1 MAPITVHKFG
11 GASVRNAE
19 AVRNVC
25 SILNHFPE
33 NKIVIV
39 SAIGKT
45 TNALE
50 TIHKKRFEGKDFE
63 KELQEI
69 FHFHFN
75 IAKELEVDT
84 DTDWRLVFDTLSQ
97 ICKKEIEGSF
107 DEEYD
112 RIIGYGEYLSTAIV
126 NACFNQNNLSSKRL
140 NSADY
145 IVTDSRFRDAR
156 VQWDLSEQKV
166 ASLQHEFQSHSTLVL
181 QGFIGA
187 AKDVSQ
193 GPVEGSSKG
202 PVEGSSKGPVEGSS
216 KGPAEGLAKHLR
228 NDLAKHLH
236 NDLSKNLAKHLTS
249 LGREGSDFSA
259 AIFAYLLNAE
269 SVTIWKDVPGL
280 LNADPKCFEPTQLLK
295 EISFREAVELA
306 YYGASV
312 IHPRT
317 IKPLQNKNIPL
328 FIKSFL
334 NPTAEGTRIV
344 EKANAELE
352 VASYILKQK
361 QTLISISTKDFSFVV
376 EDNLTFIFKTFADLG
391 IHVHMMENSA
401 LNFSVC
407 IPSEPTKLKALI
419 EQLSDFHVR
428 YNDNVSILTIR
439 HPKPMVMQ
447 QLLQY
452 KEVLLEQR
460 NRTTVRFVIRGNWNL
475 PEPIK
480 E

>member
-1 MAPITVHKFG
+1 MAQITVHKFG

-25 SILNHFPE
+25 DILKGFPE

-39 SAIGKT
+39 SAMGKT

-50 TIHKKRFEGKDFE
+50 TIHKKRFEGKNFE
-63 KELQEI
+63 TELQEI

-84 DTDWRLVFDTLSQ
+84 DTDWLLVFDTLSQ

-156 VQWDLSEQKV
+156 VQWELSEQKV

-187 AKDVSQ
+187 CVAQDALQDSTKDVAQDFS
-193 GPVEGSSKG
+193 EK
-202 PVEGSSKGPVEGSS
+202 K
-216 KGPAEGLAKHLR
+216 R
-228 NDLAKHLH
+228 
-236 NDLSKNLAKHLTS
+236 LTS

-280 LNADPKCFEPTQLLK
+280 LNADPKCFMPTQLLK

-328 FIKSFL
+328 YIKSFL
-334 NPTAEGTRIV
+334 NPNDEGTRIV

-352 VASYILKQK
+352 VASYILKQH
-361 QTLISISTKDFSFVV
+361 QTLVSISTKDFSFVV
-376 EDNLTFIFKTFADLG
+376 EDNLTFIFNTFASLG

-407 IPSEPTKLKALI
+407 IPSDSDKLNALI
-419 EQLSDFHVR
+419 EQLTDFHVR

-460 NRTTVRFVIRGNWNL
+460 NRTTVRFVIRGTWNL

>member
-1 MAPITVHKFG
+1 MAQITVHKFG

-25 SILNHFPE
+25 DILKDFPE

-39 SAIGKT
+39 SAMGKT

-50 TIHKKRFEGKDFE
+50 TIHSKRFEGKNFE
-63 KELQEI
+63 NELQEI
-69 FHFHFN
+69 FEFHHN
-75 IAKELEVDT
+75 IAQELSVDT
-84 DTDWRLVFDTLSQ
+84 DTDWILVFDMLAQ
-97 ICKKEIEGSF
+97 ICKNDITASF

-126 NACFNQNNLSSKRL
+126 NAYFNQNNLSSKRL

-145 IVTDSRFRDAR
+145 VVTDARFRDAR
-156 VQWDLSEQKV
+156 VLWDKSEEKV
-166 ASLQHEFQSHSTLVL
+166 ASLQSEFQSHSTLVL

-187 AKDVSQ
+187 EQGVIQGAMQGRSEGASQ
-193 GPVEGSSKG
+193 DLPQDLV
-202 PVEGSSKGPVEGSS
+202 
-216 KGPAEGLAKHLR
+216 KHL
-228 NDLAKHLH
+228 
-236 NDLSKNLAKHLTS
+236 SQNLATHLTS

-280 LNADPKCFEPTQLLK
+280 LNADPKCFMPTQLLK

-328 FIKSFL
+328 YIKSFL
-334 NPTAEGTRIV
+334 NPSAEGTRIV
-344 EKANAELE
+344 EKANSELE
-352 VASYILKQK
+352 VASYILKQN
-361 QTLISISTKDFSFVV
+361 QTLVSISTKDFSFVV
-376 EDNLTFIFKTFADLG
+376 EDNLTFIFNTFASLG

-407 IPSEPTKLKALI
+407 IPSDKNKLKALI

-428 YNDNVSILTIR
+428 YNDHVSILTIR

-460 NRTTVRFVIRGNWNL
+460 NRTTVRFVIRGTWNL

>member
-1 MAPITVHKFG
+1 MAQITVHKFG

-25 SILNHFPE
+25 SILNQFPE

-39 SAIGKT
+39 SAMGKT

-63 KELQEI
+63 KELQDI
-69 FHFHFN
+69 FEFHFN

-84 DTDWRLVFDTLSQ
+84 DTDWLLVFDTLSQ
-97 ICKKEIEGSF
+97 ICKKEIEGGF

-156 VQWDLSEQKV
+156 VLWDKSEEKV
-166 ASLQHEFQSHSTLVL
+166 AALRQEFDNHATLVL

-193 GPVEGSSKG
+193 
-202 PVEGSSKGPVEGSS
+202 GPVEGSS

-280 LNADPKCFEPTQLLK
+280 LNADPKCFQPTQLLK

-306 YYGASV
+306 YFGASV

-344 EKANAELE
+344 EKANSELE
-352 VASYILKQK
+352 VASYILKQN
-361 QTLISISTKDFSFVV
+361 QTLVSISTKDFSFVV
-376 EDNLTFIFKTFADLG
+376 EDNLTFIFNTFANLG

-407 IPSEPTKLKALI
+407 IPSDSDKLIALI

-428 YNDNVSILTIR
+428 YNDKVSILTIR

>member
-1 MAPITVHKFG
+1 MAQITVHKFG

-25 SILNHFPE
+25 SILNLFPE

-39 SAIGKT
+39 SAMGKT

-63 KELQEI
+63 KEVQDI
-69 FHFHFN
+69 FEFHFN

-84 DTDWRLVFDTLSQ
+84 DTDWLLVFDELTQ
-97 ICKKEIEGSF
+97 ICKSEINASF

-126 NACFNQNNLSSKRL
+126 NACFIKNNLASKRL

-145 IVTDSRFRDAR
+145 VITDSRFRDAR
-156 VQWDLSEQKV
+156 VLWDKSEEKV
-166 ASLQHEFQSHSTLVL
+166 AALRQEFDNHATLVL

-187 AKDVSQ
+187 CASKDDAQ
-193 GPVEGSSKG
+193 DALQDSSKG
-202 PVEGSSKGPVEGSS
+202 HSEGASQDLPQDLV
-216 KGPAEGLAKHLR
+216 KHL
-228 NDLAKHLH
+228 
-236 NDLSKNLAKHLTS
+236 SQNLARHLTS

-280 LNADPKCFEPTQLLK
+280 LNADPKCFMPTQLLK

-328 FIKSFL
+328 HIKSFL
-334 NPTAEGTRIV
+334 NPEAEGTRIV
-344 EKANAELE
+344 ERANAELE
-352 VASYILKQK
+352 VASYILKQN
-361 QTLISISTKDFSFVV
+361 QTLVSISTKDFSFVV
-376 EDNLTFIFKTFADLG
+376 EDNLTFIFNTFASLG

-407 IPSEPTKLKALI
+407 IPSDTTKLQALI
-419 EQLSDFHVR
+419 EQLTDFHVR

-460 NRTTVRFVIRGNWNL
+460 NRTTVRFVIRGTWNL

>member
-1 MAPITVHKFG
+1 MAQVTVHKFG

-25 SILNHFPE
+25 DILKGFPE

-39 SAIGKT
+39 SAMGKT

-50 TIHKKRFEGKDFE
+50 TIHSKRFEGKNFE
-63 KELQEI
+63 SELQEI
-69 FHFHFN
+69 FEFHHN
-75 IAKELEVDT
+75 IAKELSVDT
-84 DTDWRLVFDTLSQ
+84 DTDWILVFDTLAQ
-97 ICKKEIEGSF
+97 ICKNDITDSF

-126 NACFNQNNLSSKRL
+126 NAYFNQNNLSSKRL

-145 IVTDSRFRDAR
+145 VVTDSRFRDAR
-156 VQWDLSEQKV
+156 VLWEMSEQRV
-166 ASLQHEFQSHSTLVL
+166 ASLQTEFQSHSTLVL

-187 AKDVSQ
+187 SKAPVAPQGRSEGVIQDALQDRSEGASQ
-193 GPVEGSSKG
+193 DLPEDLV
-202 PVEGSSKGPVEGSS
+202 
-216 KGPAEGLAKHLR
+216 KH
-228 NDLAKHLH
+228 
-236 NDLSKNLAKHLTS
+236 LSKNLATHLTS

-280 LNADPKCFEPTQLLK
+280 LNADPKCFMPTQLLK

-328 FIKSFL
+328 NIKSFL
-334 NPTAEGTRIV
+334 NPNAEGTRIV
-344 EKANAELE
+344 EKANSELE
-352 VASYILKQK
+352 VASYILKQH
-361 QTLISISTKDFSFVV
+361 QTLVSISTKDFSFVV
-376 EDNLTFIFKTFADLG
+376 EDNLTFIFNTFASLG

-407 IPSEPTKLKALI
+407 IPSDKNKLKALI
-419 EQLSDFHVR
+419 EQLSDFNVR

-460 NRTTVRFVIRGNWNL
+460 NRTTVRFVIRGTWNL
-475 PEPIK
+475 QEPIK

>member
-1 MAPITVHKFG
+1 
-11 GASVRNAE
+11 
-19 AVRNVC
+19 
-25 SILNHFPE
+25 
-33 NKIVIV
+33 
-39 SAIGKT
+39 
-45 TNALE
+45 
-50 TIHKKRFEGKDFE
+50 
-63 KELQEI
+63 
-69 FHFHFN
+69 
-75 IAKELEVDT
+75 
-84 DTDWRLVFDTLSQ
+84 
-97 ICKKEIEGSF
+97 
-107 DEEYD
+107 
-112 RIIGYGEYLSTAIV
+112 V
-126 NACFNQNNLSSKRL
+126 NAYFNQNNLSSKRL

-145 IVTDSRFRDAR
+145 VCTDARFRDAR
-156 VQWDLSEQKV
+156 VQWEKSEEKV
-166 ASLQHEFQSHSTLVL
+166 ASLQHEFESNSTLVL
-181 QGFIGA
+181 QGFIGS
-187 AKDVSQ
+187 AKDVAQ
-193 GPVEGSSKG
+193 D
-202 PVEGSSKGPVEGSS
+202 
-216 KGPAEGLAKHLR
+216 AEQDFFEK
-228 NDLAKHLH
+228 K
-236 NDLSKNLAKHLTS
+236 KLTS

-280 LNADPKCFEPTQLLK
+280 LNADPKCFMPTQLLK

-328 FIKSFL
+328 YIKSFL
-334 NPTAEGTRIV
+334 NPSAEGTRIV
-344 EKANAELE
+344 EKANSELE
-352 VASYILKQK
+352 VASYILKQH
-361 QTLISISTKDFSFVV
+361 QTLVSISTKDFSFVV
-376 EDNLTFIFKTFADLG
+376 EDNLTFIFNAFANLG

-407 IPSEPTKLKALI
+407 IPSDKNKLKALI

-428 YNDNVSILTIR
+428 YNDHVSILTIR

-460 NRTTVRFVIRGNWNL
+460 NRTTVRFVIRGTWNL

>member
-1 MAPITVHKFG
+1 MAQLTVHKFG

-25 SILNHFPE
+25 SILNRFQE

-39 SAIGKT
+39 SAMGKT

-63 KELQEI
+63 KELQDI
-69 FHFHFN
+69 FEFHFN
-75 IAKELEVDT
+75 IAKELEVDN
-84 DTDWRLVFDTLSQ
+84 DTDWLLVFDTLSQ
-97 ICKKEIEGSF
+97 ICKNEINASF

-126 NACFNQNNLSSKRL
+126 NACFNKNNLSSKRL
-140 NSADY
+140 DSADY
-145 IVTDSRFRDAR
+145 VITDSRFRDAR
-156 VQWDLSEQKV
+156 VLWEESEQRV
-166 ASLQHEFQSHSTLVL
+166 AALQQEFELHSTLVM
-181 QGFIGA
+181 QGFIGS
-187 AKDVSQ
+187 AKDVAQ
-193 GPVEGSSKG
+193 DALQDSSKD
-202 PVEGSSKGPVEGSS
+202 VLQD
-216 KGPAEGLAKHLR
+216 AEQDSAK
-228 NDLAKHLH
+228 DASQDFFEK
-236 NDLSKNLAKHLTS
+236 KKLTS

-280 LNADPKCFEPTQLLK
+280 LNADPKCFMPTQLLK

-328 FIKSFL
+328 YIKSFL
-334 NPTAEGTRIV
+334 NPEAEGTSIV
-344 EKANAELE
+344 ERANAELE
-352 VASYILKQK
+352 VASYILKQN

-376 EDNLTFIFKTFADLG
+376 EDNLTFIFNAFANLG

-407 IPSEPTKLKALI
+407 IPSDSSKLKALI

-460 NRTTVRFVIRGNWNL
+460 NRTTVRFVIRGTWNL

>member
-1 MAPITVHKFG
+1 MAQVTVHKFG
-11 GASVRNAE
+11 GASVRNSE
-19 AVRNVC
+19 AARNVC
-25 SILNHFPE
+25 DILKDFPE

-39 SAIGKT
+39 SAMGKT

-50 TIHKKRFEGKDFE
+50 TIHSKRFEGKNFE
-63 KELQEI
+63 SELQEI
-69 FHFHFN
+69 FEFHHN
-75 IAKELEVDT
+75 IAKELSVDT
-84 DTDWRLVFDTLSQ
+84 DTAWILVFDMLAQ
-97 ICKKEIEGSF
+97 ICKNDITASF

-126 NACFNQNNLSSKRL
+126 NAYFNQNNLSSKRL

-145 IVTDSRFRDAR
+145 VVTDSRFRDAR
-156 VQWDLSEQKV
+156 VQWEKSEEKV
-166 ASLQHEFQSHSTLVL
+166 ATLRQEFDNHATLVL

-187 AKDVSQ
+187 AKDVAQ
-193 GPVEGSSKG
+193 GPL
-202 PVEGSSKGPVEGSS
+202 EGSS
-216 KGPAEGLAKHLR
+216 KGPAEGLAKHL
-228 NDLAKHLH
+228 H
-236 NDLSKNLAKHLTS
+236 NDLSQNLAKHLTS

-259 AIFAYLLNAE
+259 AIFAYLLSAE

-280 LNADPKCFEPTQLLK
+280 LNADPKCFMPTQLLK

-328 FIKSFL
+328 YIKSFL

-344 EKANAELE
+344 EKANSELE
-352 VASYILKQK
+352 VASYILKQH
-361 QTLISISTKDFSFVV
+361 QTLVSISTKDFSFVV
-376 EDNLTFIFKTFADLG
+376 EDNLTFIFNTFASLG

-407 IPSEPTKLKALI
+407 IPSDKNKLKALI

-428 YNDNVSILTIR
+428 YNDHVSILTIR

-460 NRTTVRFVIRGNWNL
+460 NRTTVRFVIRGTWNL

>member
-1 MAPITVHKFG
+1 MAQLTVHKFG

-25 SILNHFPE
+25 SILKGFPE

-39 SAIGKT
+39 SAMGKT

-50 TIHKKRFEGKDFE
+50 IIHQKRFEGKDFE

-69 FHFHFN
+69 FEFHFN
-75 IAKELEVDT
+75 ITKELEVDT
-84 DTDWRLVFDTLSQ
+84 DTDWLLVFDELSQ
-97 ICKKEIEGSF
+97 ICKQAINASF

-126 NACFNQNNLSSKRL
+126 NACFNKNQLASKRL

-145 IVTDSRFRDAR
+145 VVTDARFRDAR
-156 VQWDLSEQKV
+156 VLWEASEQRV
-166 ASLQHEFQSHSTLVL
+166 AALQQEFQSHSTLVL

-187 AKDVSQ
+187 TQDSAKDASQ
-193 GPVEGSSKG
+193 DFFEK
-202 PVEGSSKGPVEGSS
+202 K
-216 KGPAEGLAKHLR
+216 K
-228 NDLAKHLH
+228 
-236 NDLSKNLAKHLTS
+236 LTS

-317 IKPLQNKNIPL
+317 IKPLQNKNIRL
-328 FIKSFL
+328 YIKSFL
-334 NPTAEGTRIV
+334 NPGAEGTRIV
-344 EKANAELE
+344 ERANAELE
-352 VASYILKQK
+352 VASYILKQN

-376 EDNLTFIFKTFADLG
+376 EDNLTFIFNAFANLG

-407 IPSEPTKLKALI
+407 IPSDASKLKALV

-460 NRTTVRFVIRGNWNL
+460 NRTTVRFVIRGTWNL

>member
-1 MAPITVHKFG
+1 MAQITVHKFG

-25 SILNHFPE
+25 SILNKFPE

-39 SAIGKT
+39 SAMGKT

-50 TIHKKRFEGKDFE
+50 TIHKKRFEGNDFE
-63 KELQEI
+63 KELQDI
-69 FHFHFN
+69 FEFHFN
-75 IAKELEVDT
+75 IAKELKVDT
-84 DTDWRLVFDTLSQ
+84 DSDWLLVFDEMTQ
-97 ICKKEIEGSF
+97 ICNREINAKF

-126 NACFNQNNLSSKRL
+126 NACFNKNNLSSKRL

-145 IVTDSRFRDAR
+145 VITDSRFRDAR
-156 VQWDLSEQKV
+156 VLWDKSEEKV
-166 ASLQHEFQSHSTLVL
+166 AALSQEFDNHATLVL

-187 AKDVSQ
+187 CVAQDALQDSTKDVAQDFS
-193 GPVEGSSKG
+193 EK
-202 PVEGSSKGPVEGSS
+202 K
-216 KGPAEGLAKHLR
+216 R
-228 NDLAKHLH
+228 
-236 NDLSKNLAKHLTS
+236 LTS

-280 LNADPKCFEPTQLLK
+280 LNADPKCFMPTQLLK

-328 FIKSFL
+328 YIKSFL
-334 NPTAEGTRIV
+334 NPSAGGTRIV
-344 EKANAELE
+344 QKANSELE
-352 VASYILKQK
+352 VASYILKQN
-361 QTLISISTKDFSFVV
+361 QTLVSISTKDFSFVV
-376 EDNLTFIFKTFADLG
+376 EDNLTFIFKTFAQLG

-407 IPSEPTKLKALI
+407 IPSDKNKLQALI

-428 YNDNVSILTIR
+428 YNDHVSILTIR

-460 NRTTVRFVIRGNWNL
+460 NRTTVRFVIRGTWNL

>member
-1 MAPITVHKFG
+1 MAQVTVHKFG

-25 SILNHFPE
+25 DILKGFPE

-39 SAIGKT
+39 SAMGKT

-50 TIHKKRFEGKDFE
+50 TIHSKRFEGKNFE
-63 KELQEI
+63 SELQEI
-69 FHFHFN
+69 FEFHHN
-75 IAKELEVDT
+75 IAKELSVDT
-84 DTDWRLVFDTLSQ
+84 DSDRLVVFDVLSQ
-97 ICKKEIEGSF
+97 ICKNEINSSF

-126 NACFNQNNLSSKRL
+126 NAYFNQNNLSSKRL

-145 IVTDSRFRDAR
+145 VVTDSRFRDAR
-156 VQWDLSEQKV
+156 VLWEMSEQRV
-166 ASLQHEFQSHSTLVL
+166 ASLQSEFQSHSTLVL

-187 AKDVSQ
+187 AKDV
-193 GPVEGSSKG
+193 
-202 PVEGSSKGPVEGSS
+202 
-216 KGPAEGLAKHLR
+216 AT
-228 NDLAKHLH
+228 
-236 NDLSKNLAKHLTS
+236 HLTS

-280 LNADPKCFEPTQLLK
+280 LNADPKCFMPTQLLK

-328 FIKSFL
+328 YIKSFL
-334 NPTAEGTRIV
+334 NPNAEGTRIV
-344 EKANAELE
+344 EKANSELE
-352 VASYILKQK
+352 VASYILKQN
-361 QTLISISTKDFSFVV
+361 QTLVSISTKDFSFVV
-376 EDNLTFIFKTFADLG
+376 EDNLTFIFNTFANLG

-407 IPSEPTKLKALI
+407 IPSDKNKLKALI
-419 EQLSDFHVR
+419 EQLSDFNVR
-428 YNDNVSILTIR
+428 YNDSVSILTIR

-460 NRTTVRFVIRGNWNL
+460 NRTTVRFVIRGTWNL

>member
-1 MAPITVHKFG
+1 MAQITVHKFG

-25 SILNHFPE
+25 DILKGFPE

-39 SAIGKT
+39 SAMGKT

-50 TIHKKRFEGKDFE
+50 AIHSKRFEGKKFE
-63 KELQEI
+63 NDLQEI
-69 FHFHFN
+69 FSFHHT
-75 IAKELEVDT
+75 IAKELAVDT
-84 DTDWRLVFDTLSQ
+84 DADWILVFDMLSQ
-97 ICKKEIEGSF
+97 ICKNEITASF

-112 RIIGYGEYLSTAIV
+112 RIIGFGEYLSTAIV
-126 NACFNQNNLSSKRL
+126 NAYFNRNNLSSKRL

-145 IVTDSRFRDAR
+145 VVTDSRFRDAR
-156 VQWDLSEQKV
+156 VLWEKSEEKV
-166 ASLQHEFQSHSTLVL
+166 AALRKEFELHGTLVL

-187 AKDVSQ
+187 CVAQDALQDSTKDVAQDFS
-193 GPVEGSSKG
+193 EK
-202 PVEGSSKGPVEGSS
+202 K
-216 KGPAEGLAKHLR
+216 R
-228 NDLAKHLH
+228 
-236 NDLSKNLAKHLTS
+236 LTS

-280 LNADPKCFEPTQLLK
+280 LNADPKCFMPTQLLK

-328 FIKSFL
+328 YIKSFL
-334 NPTAEGTRIV
+334 NPNAEGTRIV
-344 EKANAELE
+344 EKANSELE
-352 VASYILKQK
+352 VASYILKQN
-361 QTLISISTKDFSFVV
+361 QTLVSISTKDFSFVV
-376 EDNLTFIFKTFADLG
+376 EDNLTFIFNTFANLG

-407 IPSEPTKLKALI
+407 IPSDQNKLKSLI
-419 EQLSDFHVR
+419 EQLGDFNVR
-428 YNDNVSILTIR
+428 YNDHVSILTIR

-460 NRTTVRFVIRGNWNL
+460 NRTTVRFVIRGKWNL

>member
-1 MAPITVHKFG
+1 MAQVTVHKFG

-25 SILNHFPE
+25 NILKGFPE

-39 SAIGKT
+39 SAMGKT

-50 TIHKKRFEGKDFE
+50 TIHSKRFEGKNFE
-63 KELQEI
+63 SELQEI
-69 FHFHFN
+69 FEFHQN
-75 IAKELEVDT
+75 IAKELSVDT
-84 DTDWRLVFDTLSQ
+84 DTDWILVFDMLAQ
-97 ICKKEIEGSF
+97 ICKNEPTASF

-126 NACFNQNNLSSKRL
+126 NAYFNQNNLSSKRL

-145 IVTDSRFRDAR
+145 VITDSRFRDAR
-156 VQWDLSEQKV
+156 VLWDKSEEKV
-166 ASLQHEFQSHSTLVL
+166 AALQHEFQSHSTLVL
-181 QGFIGA
+181 QGFIGS
-187 AKDVSQ
+187 AKDVAQDAEQDSAKDASQ
-193 GPVEGSSKG
+193 DS
-202 PVEGSSKGPVEGSS
+202 
-216 KGPAEGLAKHLR
+216 AK
-228 NDLAKHLH
+228 K
-236 NDLSKNLAKHLTS
+236 LTS

-259 AIFAYLLNAE
+259 AIFAYLLNAQ

-280 LNADPKCFEPTQLLK
+280 LNADPKCFEPTQLLR

-317 IKPLQNKNIPL
+317 IKPLQNRNIPL
-328 FIKSFL
+328 YIKSFL
-334 NPTAEGTRIV
+334 NPSAEGTRIV
-344 EKANAELE
+344 EKANSELE

-376 EDNLTFIFKTFADLG
+376 EDNLTFIFKTFAELG

-407 IPSEPTKLKALI
+407 VPSDKNKLQALI

-460 NRTTVRFVIRGNWNL
+460 NRTTVRFVIRGTWNL

>member
-1 MAPITVHKFG
+1 MAQVTVHKFG

-25 SILNHFPE
+25 DILKGFPE

-39 SAIGKT
+39 SAMGKT

-50 TIHKKRFEGKDFE
+50 TIHSKRFEGKNFE
-63 KELQEI
+63 SELQEI
-69 FHFHFN
+69 FEFHHN
-75 IAKELEVDT
+75 IAKELSVDT
-84 DTDWRLVFDTLSQ
+84 DSDWLVVFDVLSQ
-97 ICKKEIEGSF
+97 ICKNEINSSF

-126 NACFNQNNLSSKRL
+126 NAYFNQNNLSSKRL

-145 IVTDSRFRDAR
+145 VVTDSRFRDAR
-156 VQWDLSEQKV
+156 VLWEMSEQRV
-166 ASLQHEFQSHSTLVL
+166 ASLQSEFQSHSTLVL

-187 AKDVSQ
+187 AKDV
-193 GPVEGSSKG
+193 
-202 PVEGSSKGPVEGSS
+202 
-216 KGPAEGLAKHLR
+216 AT
-228 NDLAKHLH
+228 
-236 NDLSKNLAKHLTS
+236 HLTS

-280 LNADPKCFEPTQLLK
+280 LNADPKCFMPTQLLK

-328 FIKSFL
+328 YIKSFL

-344 EKANAELE
+344 EKANSELE
-352 VASYILKQK
+352 VASYILKQN
-361 QTLISISTKDFSFVV
+361 QTLVSISTKDFSFVV
-376 EDNLTFIFKTFADLG
+376 EDNLTFIFNTFANLG

-407 IPSEPTKLKALI
+407 IPSDKNKLKALI
-419 EQLSDFHVR
+419 EQLSDFNVR
-428 YNDNVSILTIR
+428 YNDSVSILTIR

-460 NRTTVRFVIRGNWNL
+460 NRTTVRFVIRGTWNL

>member
-1 MAPITVHKFG
+1 MAQITVHKFG

-25 SILNHFPE
+25 SILDLFPE

-39 SAIGKT
+39 SAMGKT

-50 TIHKKRFEGKDFE
+50 NIHQKRFEGNDFE
-63 KELQEI
+63 KDLQEI
-69 FHFHFN
+69 FEFHFN

-84 DTDWRLVFDTLSQ
+84 DTDWLLVFDTLSQ

-126 NACFNQNNLSSKRL
+126 NAYFNQNKLSSRRL

-145 IVTDSRFRDAR
+145 IITDSRFRDAR
-156 VQWDLSEQKV
+156 VQWEMSEQRV
-166 ASLQHEFQSHSTLVL
+166 ASLRQEFDNYTTLVL

-187 AKDVSQ
+187 EQGVIQGAMQGRSEGASQ
-193 GPVEGSSKG
+193 
-202 PVEGSSKGPVEGSS
+202 
-216 KGPAEGLAKHLR
+216 
-228 NDLAKHLH
+228 DLPQ
-236 NDLSKNLAKHLTS
+236 DLSKNLPQNLPQNLATHLTS

-259 AIFAYLLNAE
+259 AIFAYLLNAD

-280 LNADPKCFEPTQLLK
+280 LNADPKCFQPTQLLK

-306 YYGASV
+306 YFGASV

-334 NPTAEGTRIV
+334 NPTNEGTRIV
-344 EKANAELE
+344 EKANTELE
-352 VASYILKQK
+352 VASYILKQN
-361 QTLISISTKDFSFVV
+361 QTLVSISTKDFSFVV
-376 EDNLTFIFKTFADLG
+376 EDNLTFIFNTVASLG

-407 IPSEPTKLKALI
+407 IQSDPNKLKALI

-460 NRTTVRFVIRGNWNL
+460 NRTTVRFVIRGKWNL

>member
-25 SILNHFPE
+25 SILSLFPA

-39 SAIGKT
+39 SAMGKT

-63 KELQEI
+63 KELQDI
-69 FHFHFN
+69 FEFHFN
-75 IAKELEVDT
+75 ISKELEVDT
-84 DTDWRLVFDTLSQ
+84 DTDWLLVFDELAQ
-97 ICKKEIEGSF
+97 ICKGEINASF

-112 RIIGYGEYLSTAIV
+112 RIIGFGEYLSTAIV
-126 NACFNQNNLSSKRL
+126 NASFNKNNLASKRL

-145 IVTDSRFRDAR
+145 VITDSRFRDAR
-156 VQWDLSEQKV
+156 VLWDKSEEKV
-166 ASLQHEFQSHSTLVL
+166 ASLQHEFQSYSTLVL

-187 AKDVSQ
+187 S
-193 GPVEGSSKG
+193 E
-202 PVEGSSKGPVEGSS
+202 EE
-216 KGPAEGLAKHLR
+216 R
-228 NDLAKHLH
+228 
-236 NDLSKNLAKHLTS
+236 LTS

-295 EISFREAVELA
+295 EISFREAVELS

-334 NPTAEGTRIV
+334 NPNTEGTRIV
-344 EKANAELE
+344 EKANSELE
-352 VASYILKQK
+352 VASYILKQS

-407 IPSEPTKLKALI
+407 IPSEPTKLNALI

-428 YNDNVSILTIR
+428 YNDNVCILTIR

-460 NRTTVRFVIRGNWNL
+460 NRTTVRFVIRGTWNL

>member
-1 MAPITVHKFG
+1 MAQVTVHKFG

-25 SILNHFPE
+25 DILKGFPE

-39 SAIGKT
+39 SAMGKT

-50 TIHKKRFEGKDFE
+50 TIHSKRFEGKNFE
-63 KELQEI
+63 SELQEI
-69 FHFHFN
+69 FEFHHN
-75 IAKELEVDT
+75 IAKELSVET
-84 DTDWRLVFDTLSQ
+84 DRDWLVVFDALSQ
-97 ICKKEIEGSF
+97 ICKNEITASF

-126 NACFNQNNLSSKRL
+126 NAYFNQNNLSSKRL

-145 IVTDSRFRDAR
+145 VVTDSRFRDAR
-156 VQWDLSEQKV
+156 VLWEMSEQRV
-166 ASLQHEFQSHSTLVL
+166 ASLQSEFQSHSTLVL

-187 AKDVSQ
+187 AKDV
-193 GPVEGSSKG
+193 
-202 PVEGSSKGPVEGSS
+202 
-216 KGPAEGLAKHLR
+216 AT
-228 NDLAKHLH
+228 
-236 NDLSKNLAKHLTS
+236 HLTS

-280 LNADPKCFEPTQLLK
+280 LNADPKCFMPTQLLK

-328 FIKSFL
+328 YIKSFL

-344 EKANAELE
+344 EKANSELE
-352 VASYILKQK
+352 VASYILKQN
-361 QTLISISTKDFSFVV
+361 QTLVSISTKDFSFVV
-376 EDNLTFIFKTFADLG
+376 EDNLTFIFNTFANLG
-391 IHVHMMENSA
+391 VHVHMMENSA

-407 IPSEPTKLKALI
+407 IPSDKNKLKALI
-419 EQLSDFHVR
+419 EQLSDFNVR
-428 YNDNVSILTIR
+428 YNDSVSILTIR

-460 NRTTVRFVIRGNWNL
+460 NRTTVRFVIRGTWNL

>member
-1 MAPITVHKFG
+1 V
-11 GASVRNAE
+11 
-19 AVRNVC
+19 
-25 SILNHFPE
+25 
-33 NKIVIV
+33 
-39 SAIGKT
+39 
-45 TNALE
+45 
-50 TIHKKRFEGKDFE
+50 
-63 KELQEI
+63 
-69 FHFHFN
+69 
-75 IAKELEVDT
+75 
-84 DTDWRLVFDTLSQ
+84 
-97 ICKKEIEGSF
+97 
-107 DEEYD
+107 
-112 RIIGYGEYLSTAIV
+112 
-126 NACFNQNNLSSKRL
+126 
-140 NSADY
+140 
-145 IVTDSRFRDAR
+145 VTDSRFRDAR
-156 VQWDLSEQKV
+156 VLWDKSEEKV
-166 ASLQHEFQSHSTLVL
+166 ADLQHEFQSHSTLVL

-187 AKDVSQ
+187 AKDVAQ
-193 GPVEGSSKG
+193 DVLQDSSKG
-202 PVEGSSKGPVEGSS
+202 VVQD
-216 KGPAEGLAKHLR
+216 AEQDSVKDASQDFFEK
-228 NDLAKHLH
+228 K
-236 NDLSKNLAKHLTS
+236 KLTS

-334 NPTAEGTRIV
+334 NPSAEGTRIV
-344 EKANAELE
+344 EKANSELE

-376 EDNLTFIFKTFADLG
+376 EDNLTFIFKTFAELG

-407 IPSEPTKLKALI
+407 VPSDKNKLQALI

-460 NRTTVRFVIRGNWNL
+460 NRTTVRFVIRGTWNL

>member
-1 MAPITVHKFG
+1 MAQITVHKFG

-25 SILNHFPE
+25 SILNLFPE

-39 SAIGKT
+39 SAMGKT

-50 TIHKKRFEGKDFE
+50 AIHNKRFEGKDFE
-63 KELQEI
+63 KELQDI
-69 FHFHFN
+69 FEFHFN
-75 IAKELEVDT
+75 IAKELAVDT
-84 DTDWRLVFDTLSQ
+84 DTDWLLVFNTLAQ
-97 ICKKEIEGSF
+97 ICKGSINASF

-126 NACFNQNNLSSKRL
+126 NACLNKKNLPSKRL

-145 IVTDSRFRDAR
+145 VITDSRFRDAR
-156 VQWDLSEQKV
+156 VLWEISEQKI

-187 AKDVSQ
+187 FASQDALQDSTKDVAQ
-193 GPVEGSSKG
+193 DFFEK
-202 PVEGSSKGPVEGSS
+202 K
-216 KGPAEGLAKHLR
+216 R
-228 NDLAKHLH
+228 
-236 NDLSKNLAKHLTS
+236 LTS

-334 NPTAEGTRIV
+334 NPTAEGTRII
-344 EKANAELE
+344 ERANAELE
-352 VASYILKQK
+352 VASYILKQN

-376 EDNLTFIFKTFADLG
+376 EDNLTYIFKTFADLG

-407 IPSEPTKLKALI
+407 IPSEPTKLKELI

-460 NRTTVRFVIRGNWNL
+460 NRTTVRFVIRGTWNL

>member
-1 MAPITVHKFG
+1 
-11 GASVRNAE
+11 
-19 AVRNVC
+19 
-25 SILNHFPE
+25 
-33 NKIVIV
+33 
-39 SAIGKT
+39 
-45 TNALE
+45 
-50 TIHKKRFEGKDFE
+50 
-63 KELQEI
+63 
-69 FHFHFN
+69 
-75 IAKELEVDT
+75 
-84 DTDWRLVFDTLSQ
+84 
-97 ICKKEIEGSF
+97 
-107 DEEYD
+107 
-112 RIIGYGEYLSTAIV
+112 
-126 NACFNQNNLSSKRL
+126 L

-156 VQWDLSEQKV
+156 VLWEMSEQRV
-166 ASLQHEFQSHSTLVL
+166 ASLQSEFQSHSTLVL
-181 QGFIGA
+181 QGFIGST
-187 AKDVSQ
+187 KDVSQ
-193 GPVEGSSKG
+193 G

-280 LNADPKCFEPTQLLK
+280 LNADPKCFQPTQLLK

-306 YYGASV
+306 YFGASV

-344 EKANAELE
+344 EKANSELE
-352 VASYILKQK
+352 VASYILKQN
-361 QTLISISTKDFSFVV
+361 QTLVSISTKDFSFVV
-376 EDNLTFIFKTFADLG
+376 EDNLTFIFNTFANLG

-407 IPSEPTKLKALI
+407 IPSDSDKLTALV

-428 YNDNVSILTIR
+428 YNDKVSILTIR

>member
-1 MAPITVHKFG
+1 MAQVTVHKFG

-25 SILNHFPE
+25 DILKGFPE

-39 SAIGKT
+39 SAMGKT

-50 TIHKKRFEGKDFE
+50 TIHSKRFEGKNFE
-63 KELQEI
+63 SELQEI
-69 FHFHFN
+69 FEFHHN
-75 IAKELEVDT
+75 IAKELSVDT
-84 DTDWRLVFDTLSQ
+84 DTDWILVFDMLAQ
-97 ICKKEIEGSF
+97 ICKNDITASF

-126 NACFNQNNLSSKRL
+126 NAYFNQNNLSSKRL

-145 IVTDSRFRDAR
+145 VVTDSRFRDAR
-156 VQWDLSEQKV
+156 VQWEKSEEKV
-166 ASLQHEFQSHSTLVL
+166 ATLRQEFDNHATLVL

-187 AKDVSQ
+187 AKDVAQDSAKDVSQ
-193 GPVEGSSKG
+193 DFSEK
-202 PVEGSSKGPVEGSS
+202 K
-216 KGPAEGLAKHLR
+216 R
-228 NDLAKHLH
+228 
-236 NDLSKNLAKHLTS
+236 LTS

-259 AIFAYLLNAE
+259 AIFAYLLSAE

-280 LNADPKCFEPTQLLK
+280 LNADPKCFMPTQLLK

-328 FIKSFL
+328 YIKSFL
-334 NPTAEGTRIV
+334 NPNAEGTRIV
-344 EKANAELE
+344 EKANSELE
-352 VASYILKQK
+352 VASYILKQN
-361 QTLISISTKDFSFVV
+361 QTLVSISTKDFSFVV
-376 EDNLTFIFKTFADLG
+376 EDNLTFIFNTFASLG

-407 IPSEPTKLKALI
+407 IPSDKNKLKALI

-428 YNDNVSILTIR
+428 YNDHVSILTIR

-460 NRTTVRFVIRGNWNL
+460 NRTTVRFVIRGTWNL

>member
-1 MAPITVHKFG
+1 MAQITVHKFG

-25 SILNHFPE
+25 SILDLFPE

-39 SAIGKT
+39 SAMGKT

-50 TIHKKRFEGKDFE
+50 NIHQKRFEGNDFE
-63 KELQEI
+63 KDLQEI
-69 FHFHFN
+69 FEFHFN

-84 DTDWRLVFDTLSQ
+84 DSDWVFVFDELTQ
-97 ICKKEIEGSF
+97 ICKREINASF

-112 RIIGYGEYLSTAIV
+112 CIIGYGEYLSTAIV
-126 NACFNQNNLSSKRL
+126 NAYFNQNKLSSRRL

-145 IVTDSRFRDAR
+145 IITDSRFRDAR
-156 VQWDLSEQKV
+156 VQWEQSEEKV
-166 ASLQHEFQSHSTLVL
+166 AMLRQEFENHSTLVL
-181 QGFIGA
+181 QGFIG
-187 AKDVSQ
+187 SSE
-193 GPVEGSSKG
+193 EGK
-202 PVEGSSKGPVEGSS
+202 
-216 KGPAEGLAKHLR
+216 
-228 NDLAKHLH
+228 
-236 NDLSKNLAKHLTS
+236 LTS

-280 LNADPKCFEPTQLLK
+280 LNADPKCFQPTQLLK

-306 YYGASV
+306 YFGASV

-334 NPTAEGTRIV
+334 NPTNEGTRIV
-344 EKANAELE
+344 EKANTELE
-352 VASYILKQK
+352 VASYILKQN
-361 QTLISISTKDFSFVV
+361 QTLVSISTKDFSFVV
-376 EDNLTFIFKTFADLG
+376 EDNLTFIFNTVASLG

-407 IPSEPTKLKALI
+407 IQSDPNKLKALI

>member
-1 MAPITVHKFG
+1 MAQITVHKFG

-25 SILNHFPE
+25 SILNQFPE

-39 SAIGKT
+39 SAMGKT

-63 KELQEI
+63 KELQDI
-69 FHFHFN
+69 FEFHFN

-84 DTDWRLVFDTLSQ
+84 DTDWLLVFEELTQL
-97 ICKKEIEGSF
+97 CKVEINASF

-126 NACFNQNNLSSKRL
+126 NACFNKNNLSSTRL

-145 IVTDSRFRDAR
+145 VITDSRFRDAR
-156 VQWDLSEQKV
+156 VQWEKSEEKV
-166 ASLQHEFQSHSTLVL
+166 ATLRKEFDNHATLVL

-193 GPVEGSSKG
+193 GP
-202 PVEGSSKGPVEGSS
+202 
-216 KGPAEGLAKHLR
+216 AEGLAKHLR
-228 NDLAKHLH
+228 ND
-236 NDLSKNLAKHLTS
+236 LAKHLTS

-280 LNADPKCFEPTQLLK
+280 LNADPKCFQPTQLLK

-306 YYGASV
+306 YFGASV

-328 FIKSFL
+328 YIKSFL

-344 EKANAELE
+344 EQANSELE
-352 VASYILKQK
+352 VASYILKQN
-361 QTLISISTKDFSFVV
+361 QTLVSISTKDFSFVV
-376 EDNLTFIFKTFADLG
+376 EDNLTFIFNTFASLG

-407 IPSEPTKLKALI
+407 IPSDSDKLIALV
-419 EQLSDFHVR
+419 EQLSDFHVK

-447 QLLQY
+447 QLLQN

-460 NRTTVRFVIRGNWNL
+460 NRTTVRFVIRGAWNL

>member
-1 MAPITVHKFG
+1 MLA
-11 GASVRNAE
+11 
-19 AVRNVC
+19 
-25 SILNHFPE
+25 
-33 NKIVIV
+33 
-39 SAIGKT
+39 
-45 TNALE
+45 
-50 TIHKKRFEGKDFE
+50 
-63 KELQEI
+63 
-69 FHFHFN
+69 
-75 IAKELEVDT
+75 
-84 DTDWRLVFDTLSQ
+84 Q
-97 ICKKEIEGSF
+97 ICKNDITASF

-126 NACFNQNNLSSKRL
+126 NAYFNQNNLSSKRL

-145 IVTDSRFRDAR
+145 VVTDSRFRDAR
-156 VQWDLSEQKV
+156 VLWEMSEQRV
-166 ASLQHEFQSHSTLVL
+166 ASLQSEFQSHSTLVL

-187 AKDVSQ
+187 CVAQDALQDSTKDVAQDFS
-193 GPVEGSSKG
+193 EK
-202 PVEGSSKGPVEGSS
+202 K
-216 KGPAEGLAKHLR
+216 R
-228 NDLAKHLH
+228 
-236 NDLSKNLAKHLTS
+236 LTS

-280 LNADPKCFEPTQLLK
+280 LNADPKCFMPTQLLK

-328 FIKSFL
+328 YIKSFL
-334 NPTAEGTRIV
+334 NPSAEGTRIV
-344 EKANAELE
+344 EKANSELE
-352 VASYILKQK
+352 VASYILKQN
-361 QTLISISTKDFSFVV
+361 QTLVSISTKDFSFVV
-376 EDNLTFIFKTFADLG
+376 EDNLTFIFNTFASLG

-407 IPSEPTKLKALI
+407 IPSDKNKLKALI

-428 YNDNVSILTIR
+428 YNDHVSILTIR

-460 NRTTVRFVIRGNWNL
+460 NRTTVRFVIRGTWNL

>member
-25 SILNHFPE
+25 NILKGFPE

-50 TIHKKRFEGKDFE
+50 TIHSKRFEGKNFE
-63 KELQEI
+63 SELQEI
-69 FHFHFN
+69 FEFHHN
-75 IAKELEVDT
+75 IAKELAVDA
-84 DTDWRLVFDTLSQ
+84 DTDWLMVFDELAQ
-97 ICKKEIEGSF
+97 ICKGSIKAGF

-112 RIIGYGEYLSTAIV
+112 TIIGYGEYLSTAIV
-126 NACFNQNNLSSKRL
+126 NAYFNQNNLSSKRL

-145 IVTDSRFRDAR
+145 VVTDSRFRDAR
-156 VQWDLSEQKV
+156 VLWDKSEEKV
-166 ASLQHEFQSHSTLVL
+166 ASLRQEFDNHATLVL

-187 AKDVSQ
+187 CVPQDALQDSTKDVAQDFS
-193 GPVEGSSKG
+193 EK
-202 PVEGSSKGPVEGSS
+202 K
-216 KGPAEGLAKHLR
+216 R
-228 NDLAKHLH
+228 
-236 NDLSKNLAKHLTS
+236 LTS

-334 NPTAEGTRIV
+334 NPSADGTRIL
-344 EKANAELE
+344 ENANSELE
-352 VASYILKQK
+352 VASYILKQH
-361 QTLISISTKDFSFVV
+361 QTLVSISTKDFSFVV
-376 EDNLTFIFKTFADLG
+376 EDNLTFIFNTFASLG

-407 IPSEPTKLKALI
+407 IHSDKNKLKSLI

>member
-25 SILNHFPE
+25 SILNLFPE

-50 TIHKKRFEGKDFE
+50 TIHNKRFERKDFE

-69 FHFHFN
+69 FEFHLN

-84 DTDWRLVFDTLSQ
+84 DADWLLVFDTLSQ
-97 ICKKEIEGSF
+97 ICKKEIVGSF

-112 RIIGYGEYLSTAIV
+112 CIIGYGEYLSTAIV
-126 NACFNQNNLSSKRL
+126 NAYFKKNNLNSKRL

-145 IVTDSRFRDAR
+145 VITDSRFRDAR
-156 VQWDLSEQKV
+156 VQWEMSEQKV
-166 ASLQHEFQSHSTLVL
+166 ASLQHEFHSHSTLVL
-181 QGFIGA
+181 QGFIG
-187 AKDVSQ
+187 
-193 GPVEGSSKG
+193 SSHENK
-202 PVEGSSKGPVEGSS
+202 
-216 KGPAEGLAKHLR
+216 
-228 NDLAKHLH
+228 
-236 NDLSKNLAKHLTS
+236 LTS

-280 LNADPKCFEPTQLLK
+280 LNADPKCFMPTQLLK

-317 IKPLQNKNIPL
+317 IKPLQNKSIPL
-328 FIKSFL
+328 HIKSFL
-334 NPTAEGTRIV
+334 NPNAEGTRIV
-344 EKANAELE
+344 ENANSELE
-352 VASYILKQK
+352 VTSYILKQN

-376 EDNLTFIFKTFADLG
+376 EDNLTFIFNIFANLG

-428 YNDNVSILTIR
+428 YNDNVCILTIR

-460 NRTTVRFVIRGNWNL
+460 NRTTVRFVIRGTWNL

>member
-1 MAPITVHKFG
+1 MAQITVHKFG

-25 SILNHFPE
+25 SILDLFPE

-39 SAIGKT
+39 SAMGKT

-50 TIHKKRFEGKDFE
+50 NIHQKRFEGNDFE
-63 KELQEI
+63 KDLQEI
-69 FHFHFN
+69 FEFHFN

-84 DTDWRLVFDTLSQ
+84 DSDWVFVFDELTQ
-97 ICKKEIEGSF
+97 ICKREINASF

-112 RIIGYGEYLSTAIV
+112 CIIGYGEYLSTAIV
-126 NACFNQNNLSSKRL
+126 NAYFNQNKLSSRRL

-145 IVTDSRFRDAR
+145 IITDSRFRDAR
-156 VQWDLSEQKV
+156 VQWEMSEQRV
-166 ASLQHEFQSHSTLVL
+166 ASLRQEFDNYTTLVL

-187 AKDVSQ
+187 CASQDALQDSTKDALQDSTKDVAQ
-193 GPVEGSSKG
+193 DFFEK
-202 PVEGSSKGPVEGSS
+202 K
-216 KGPAEGLAKHLR
+216 R
-228 NDLAKHLH
+228 
-236 NDLSKNLAKHLTS
+236 LTS

-259 AIFAYLLNAE
+259 AIFAFLLNAE

-280 LNADPKCFEPTQLLK
+280 LNADPKCFQPTQLLK

-306 YYGASV
+306 YFGASV

-334 NPTAEGTRIV
+334 NPTNEGTRIV
-344 EKANAELE
+344 EKANTELE
-352 VASYILKQK
+352 VASYILKQN
-361 QTLISISTKDFSFVV
+361 QTLVSISTKDFSFVV
-376 EDNLTFIFKTFADLG
+376 EDNLTFIFKTFANLG

-407 IPSEPTKLKALI
+407 IQSDPNKLKALI

-460 NRTTVRFVIRGNWNL
+460 NRTTVRFVIRGKWNL

>member
-1 MAPITVHKFG
+1 MAQITVHKFG

-25 SILNHFPE
+25 SILNQFPE

-39 SAIGKT
+39 SAMGKT

-50 TIHKKRFEGKDFE
+50 TIHKKRFEGNDFE
-63 KELQEI
+63 KDLQDI
-69 FHFHFN
+69 FEFHFN

-84 DTDWRLVFDTLSQ
+84 DTDWLLVFDTLSQ

-126 NACFNQNNLSSKRL
+126 NAYFNQNKLSSKRL

-145 IVTDSRFRDAR
+145 VITDSRFRDAR
-156 VQWDLSEQKV
+156 VLWDKSEEKV
-166 ASLQHEFQSHSTLVL
+166 ASLQSEFQSHSTLVL

-187 AKDVSQ
+187 CASQDALQDSTKDALQDSTKDVAQ
-193 GPVEGSSKG
+193 DFFEK
-202 PVEGSSKGPVEGSS
+202 K
-216 KGPAEGLAKHLR
+216 R
-228 NDLAKHLH
+228 
-236 NDLSKNLAKHLTS
+236 LTS

-328 FIKSFL
+328 YIKSFV
-334 NPTAEGTRIV
+334 NPKSEGTRIV
-344 EKANAELE
+344 EKANSELE
-352 VASYILKQK
+352 VASYILKQN
-361 QTLISISTKDFSFVV
+361 QTLVSISTKDFSFVV
-376 EDNLTFIFKTFADLG
+376 EDNLTFIFNTFARLG

-407 IPSEPTKLKALI
+407 IPSDENKLKALI
-419 EQLSDFHVR
+419 EQLNDFHVR
-428 YNDNVSILTIR
+428 YNNHVSILTIR

-452 KEVLLEQR
+452 KEILLEQR

>member
-39 SAIGKT
+39 SAMGKT

-50 TIHKKRFEGKDFE
+50 TIHKKRFERKDFE

-69 FHFHFN
+69 FEFHFN
-75 IAKELEVDT
+75 IAKQLEVDA
-84 DTDWRLVFDTLSQ
+84 DTDWLLVFDTLSQ

-126 NACFNQNNLSSKRL
+126 NACFNKTNLSSKRL

-145 IVTDSRFRDAR
+145 VITDSRFRDAR
-156 VQWDLSEQKV
+156 VLWDKSEEKV
-166 ASLQHEFQSHSTLVL
+166 ASLQHEFESHSTLVL

-187 AKDVSQ
+187 CASQDALQDSTKDASQ
-193 GPVEGSSKG
+193 DFFEK
-202 PVEGSSKGPVEGSS
+202 K
-216 KGPAEGLAKHLR
+216 K
-228 NDLAKHLH
+228 
-236 NDLSKNLAKHLTS
+236 LTS

-460 NRTTVRFVIRGNWNL
+460 NRTTVRFVIRGKWNL

>member
-1 MAPITVHKFG
+1 MAQITVHKFG

-25 SILNHFPE
+25 SILDLFPE

-39 SAIGKT
+39 SAMGKT

-50 TIHKKRFEGKDFE
+50 NIHQKRFEGNDFE
-63 KELQEI
+63 KDLQEI
-69 FHFHFN
+69 FEFHFN

-84 DTDWRLVFDTLSQ
+84 DSDWVFVFDELTQ
-97 ICKKEIEGSF
+97 ICKREINASF

-112 RIIGYGEYLSTAIV
+112 CIIGYGEYLSTAIV
-126 NACFNQNNLSSKRL
+126 NAYFNQNKLSSRRL

-145 IVTDSRFRDAR
+145 IITDSRFRDAR
-156 VQWDLSEQKV
+156 VQWEQSEEKV
-166 ASLQHEFQSHSTLVL
+166 AMLRQEFENHSTLVL
-181 QGFIGA
+181 QGFIG
-187 AKDVSQ
+187 SSE
-193 GPVEGSSKG
+193 EGK
-202 PVEGSSKGPVEGSS
+202 
-216 KGPAEGLAKHLR
+216 
-228 NDLAKHLH
+228 
-236 NDLSKNLAKHLTS
+236 LTS

-280 LNADPKCFEPTQLLK
+280 LNADPKCFQPTQLLK

-306 YYGASV
+306 YFGASV

-328 FIKSFL
+328 YIKSFL
-334 NPTAEGTRIV
+334 NPTAEGTRII
-344 EKANAELE
+344 ERANAELE
-352 VASYILKQK
+352 VASYILKQN

-376 EDNLTFIFKTFADLG
+376 EDNLTFIFKTFANLG

-407 IPSEPTKLKALI
+407 IPSEPNKLKSLV

>member
-1 MAPITVHKFG
+1 MAQITVHKFG

-39 SAIGKT
+39 SAMGKT

-84 DTDWRLVFDTLSQ
+84 DTDWLLVFDELTQ
-97 ICKKEIEGSF
+97 ICNREINANF

-126 NACFNQNNLSSKRL
+126 NAYFNQNKLSSTRL

-145 IVTDSRFRDAR
+145 VITDSRFRDAR
-156 VQWDLSEQKV
+156 VLWDKSEEKV
-166 ASLQHEFQSHSTLVL
+166 GSLQHEFQSCATLVL
-181 QGFIGA
+181 QGFIGS
-187 AKDVSQ
+187 SQ
-193 GPVEGSSKG
+193 ENK
-202 PVEGSSKGPVEGSS
+202 
-216 KGPAEGLAKHLR
+216 
-228 NDLAKHLH
+228 
-236 NDLSKNLAKHLTS
+236 LTS

-280 LNADPKCFEPTQLLK
+280 LNADPKCFMPTQLLK

-328 FIKSFL
+328 HIKSFL
-334 NPTAEGTRIV
+334 NPTEEGTRIV
-344 EKANAELE
+344 ENANSELE
-352 VASYILKQK
+352 VASYILKQN
-361 QTLISISTKDFSFVV
+361 QTLVSISTKDFSFVV
-376 EDNLTFIFKTFADLG
+376 EDNLTFIFNTFASLG

-407 IPSEPTKLKALI
+407 IPSDLDKLIALV

-460 NRTTVRFVIRGNWNL
+460 NRTTVRFVIRGTWNL

>member
-1 MAPITVHKFG
+1 MAQVTVHKFG

-25 SILNHFPE
+25 DILKGFPE

-39 SAIGKT
+39 SAMGKT

-50 TIHKKRFEGKDFE
+50 TIHSKRFEGKNFE
-63 KELQEI
+63 SELQEI
-69 FHFHFN
+69 FEFHHN
-75 IAKELEVDT
+75 IAKELSVDT
-84 DTDWRLVFDTLSQ
+84 DTDWILVFDMLAQ
-97 ICKKEIEGSF
+97 ICKNDITASF

-126 NACFNQNNLSSKRL
+126 NAYFNQTNLSSKRL

-145 IVTDSRFRDAR
+145 VVTDSRFRDAR
-156 VQWDLSEQKV
+156 VQWEKSEEKV
-166 ASLQHEFQSHSTLVL
+166 ATLRQEFDNHATLVL

-187 AKDVSQ
+187 AKDVAQDFS
-193 GPVEGSSKG
+193 EK
-202 PVEGSSKGPVEGSS
+202 K
-216 KGPAEGLAKHLR
+216 R
-228 NDLAKHLH
+228 
-236 NDLSKNLAKHLTS
+236 LTS

-280 LNADPKCFEPTQLLK
+280 LNADPKCFMPTQLLK

-328 FIKSFL
+328 YIKSFL
-334 NPTAEGTRIV
+334 NPSAEGTRIV
-344 EKANAELE
+344 EKANSELE
-352 VASYILKQK
+352 VASYILKQN
-361 QTLISISTKDFSFVV
+361 QTLVSISTKDFSFVV
-376 EDNLTFIFKTFADLG
+376 EDNLTFIFNTFASLG
-391 IHVHMMENSA
+391 VHVHMMENSA

-407 IPSEPTKLKALI
+407 IPSDKNKLKALI

-428 YNDNVSILTIR
+428 YNDHVSILTIR

-460 NRTTVRFVIRGNWNL
+460 NRTTVRFVIRGTWNL

>member
-1 MAPITVHKFG
+1 MAQITVHKFG

-25 SILNHFPE
+25 SILDLFPE

-39 SAIGKT
+39 SAMGKT

-50 TIHKKRFEGKDFE
+50 NIHQKRFEGNDFE
-63 KELQEI
+63 KDLQEI
-69 FHFHFN
+69 FEFHFN

-84 DTDWRLVFDTLSQ
+84 DSDWVFVFDELTQ
-97 ICKKEIEGSF
+97 ICKREINASF

-112 RIIGYGEYLSTAIV
+112 CIIGYGEYLSTAIV
-126 NACFNQNNLSSKRL
+126 NAYFNQNKLSSRRL

-145 IVTDSRFRDAR
+145 IITDSRFRDAR
-156 VQWDLSEQKV
+156 VQWEQSEEKV
-166 ASLQHEFQSHSTLVL
+166 AMLRQEFENHSTLLL
-181 QGFIGA
+181 QGFIG
-187 AKDVSQ
+187 SSE
-193 GPVEGSSKG
+193 EGK
-202 PVEGSSKGPVEGSS
+202 
-216 KGPAEGLAKHLR
+216 
-228 NDLAKHLH
+228 
-236 NDLSKNLAKHLTS
+236 LTS

-280 LNADPKCFEPTQLLK
+280 LNADPKCFQPTQLLK

-306 YYGASV
+306 YFGASV

-328 FIKSFL
+328 NIRSFL
-334 NPTAEGTRIV
+334 NPTNEGTRIV
-344 EKANAELE
+344 EKANTELE
-352 VASYILKQK
+352 VASYILKQN
-361 QTLISISTKDFSFVV
+361 QTLVSISTKDFSFVV
-376 EDNLTFIFKTFADLG
+376 EDNLTFIFNTVASLG

-407 IPSEPTKLKALI
+407 IQSDPNKLKALI

>member
-1 MAPITVHKFG
+1 MAQVTVHKFG

-25 SILNHFPE
+25 DILKGFPE

-39 SAIGKT
+39 SAMGKT

-50 TIHKKRFEGKDFE
+50 TIHSKRFEGKNFE
-63 KELQEI
+63 NELQEI
-69 FHFHFN
+69 FEFHHN
-75 IAKELEVDT
+75 IAKELAVDT
-84 DTDWRLVFDTLSQ
+84 DTDWLLVFDALSQ
-97 ICKKEIEGSF
+97 ICKNDITASF
-107 DEEYD
+107 DQEYD

-126 NACFNQNNLSSKRL
+126 NAYFNQNNLSSKRL

-145 IVTDSRFRDAR
+145 IVTDARFRDAR
-156 VQWDLSEQKV
+156 VLWDKSEEKV
-166 ASLQHEFQSHSTLVL
+166 AALQHEFASHSTLVL

-187 AKDVSQ
+187 AKDVAQ
-193 GPVEGSSKG
+193 DTLQDSSKD
-202 PVEGSSKGPVEGSS
+202 VLQD
-216 KGPAEGLAKHLR
+216 AEQDASQDFFEK
-228 NDLAKHLH
+228 K
-236 NDLSKNLAKHLTS
+236 KLTS

-259 AIFAYLLNAE
+259 AIFAYLLNAD

-280 LNADPKCFEPTQLLK
+280 LNADPKCFMPTQLLK

-328 FIKSFL
+328 YIKSFL
-334 NPTAEGTRIV
+334 NPSAEGTSII
-344 EKANAELE
+344 EKANSELE
-352 VASYILKQK
+352 VASYILKQH
-361 QTLISISTKDFSFVV
+361 QTLVSLSTKDFSFVV
-376 EDNLTFIFKTFADLG
+376 EDNLTFIFNTFASLG

-407 IPSEPTKLKALI
+407 IPSDKNKLKALI
-419 EQLSDFHVR
+419 EQLSDFNVR

>member
-1 MAPITVHKFG
+1 MAQITVHKFG

-25 SILNHFPE
+25 SILNQFPE

-39 SAIGKT
+39 SAMGKT

-63 KELQEI
+63 KELQDI
-69 FHFHFN
+69 FEFHFN
-75 IAKELEVDT
+75 IAKELEVET
-84 DTDWRLVFDTLSQ
+84 DTDWLLVFDTLSQ
-97 ICKKEIEGSF
+97 ICKKEIEGGF

-126 NACFNQNNLSSKRL
+126 NACFKKNSLSSKRL

-156 VQWDLSEQKV
+156 VLWDKSEEKV
-166 ASLQHEFQSHSTLVL
+166 AALRQEFENHSTLVL

-193 GPVEGSSKG
+193 
-202 PVEGSSKGPVEGSS
+202 GPVEGSS

-236 NDLSKNLAKHLTS
+236 NDLSKNLAKQLTS

-280 LNADPKCFEPTQLLK
+280 LNADPKCFQPTQLLK

-306 YYGASV
+306 YFGASV

-344 EKANAELE
+344 EKANSELE
-352 VASYILKQK
+352 VASYILKQN
-361 QTLISISTKDFSFVV
+361 QTLVSISTKDFSFVV
-376 EDNLTFIFKTFADLG
+376 EDNLTFIFNTFANLG

-407 IPSEPTKLKALI
+407 IPSDSDKLIALV

-428 YNDNVSILTIR
+428 YNDKVSILTIR